1 MTDKFTS
8 RFFRQ
13 SDARTEK
20 LVFPLPPYWWSRFYE
35 YEWARRFCAP
45 DDVVLDAGCGI
56 CHPFKFYLSDVCRE
70 VHACDID
77 PRILSAEEI
86 LKDIARD
93 FGEEVSK
100 RFPVKYF
107 RQVFYCRASLTALPY
122 PDRTFDK
129 IYCISVLEHLPPA
142 ALFLSLQE
150 FKRTLK
156 DEGLIVLTFDY
167 PLVNLEYLAK
177 VFADVGLV
185 FAGKVL
191 FEMPENAL
199 YSEIDRLSCFRAVL
213 RKAVNHRQR
222 REDPDHHR
230 KSLGFK

>member
-8 RFFRQ
+8 RFFVS
-13 SDARTEK
+13 SDAKTEK
-20 LVFPLPPYWWSRFYE
+20 LIFPLPPYWWSRFYE

-45 DDVVLDAGCGI
+45 DDAALDAGCGI

-93 FGEEVSK
+93 FGEEVAK
-100 RFPVKYF
+100 RFPVKYL

-122 PDRTFDK
+122 RDRKFDK
-129 IYCISVLEHLPPA
+129 IYCISVLEHLPPPDI
-142 ALFLSLQE
+142 FRSLQE

-156 DEGLIVLTFDY
+156 DDGLIVLTFDY
-167 PLVNLEYLAK
+167 PLVNFEYLAK
-177 VFADVGLV
+177 VLSEAGLV
-185 FAGKVL
+185 FAGSVS
-191 FEMPENAL
+191 FAMPENAL
-199 YSEIDRLSCFRAVL
+199 YSERDRLYCFRAVL
-213 RKAVNHRQR
+213 RKG
-222 REDPDHHR
+222 D
-230 KSLGFK
+230 